1 MTGVSTR
8 KELIGSKPEGRP
20 RFILGDLSELLSAYV
35 APKQTKRGFSCAS
48 AEVELLGNRVMVTHG
63 DPKSLDA
70 LKASCLTIWNCG
82 TPIHLLDVE
91 SALYE

>member
-8 KELIGSKPEGRP
+8 KELIGSKSEARP
-20 RFILGDLSELLSAYV
+20 RFILGNLSELLSAYV
-35 APKQTKRGFSCAS
+35 APKPTKRGFSCRS

-70 LKASCLTIWNCG
+70 LKSACATIWSSDQ
-82 TPIHLLDVE
+82 PIYALDVE
-91 SALYE
+91 AALYQ